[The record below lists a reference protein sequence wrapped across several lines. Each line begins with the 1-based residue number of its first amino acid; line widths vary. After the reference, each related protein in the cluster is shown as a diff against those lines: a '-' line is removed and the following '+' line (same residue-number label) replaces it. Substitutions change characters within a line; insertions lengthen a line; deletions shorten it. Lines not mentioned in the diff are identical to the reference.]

1 MNSFKLWI
9 IHVGRCSQDS
19 TSSGILRPKEGCWDP
34 QMKSFIVDFK
44 MDSELNSVSQ
54 NSPFYTPRCRIQ
66 VWATIGQGDRPPAPL
81 SLNTHYFF
89 NFGSS
94 RAPLHLPPRGCLPSR
109 SLLLGPTSCGELQA
123 ALAAGP
129 KDCSSTAATQGPTN
143 LRIWGTPCRL
153 APSCYP
159 YKRKEWP
166 VSSRDVTVTGVMVN
180 HGKFPDGEGYR

>member
-1 MNSFKLWI
+1 MWVVALRIPHQAASWDQRRDVGTHRWSHSLWI
-9 IHVGRCSQDS
+9 SKWTLNWTQCPRIPHSTRLGAEFRFELLLVRVTGPPLLSHS
-19 TSSGILRPKEGCWDP
+19 TPTTSSTLDL
-34 QMKSFIVDFK
+34 Q
-44 MDSELNSVSQ
+44 
-54 NSPFYTPRCRIQ
+54 
-66 VWATIGQGDRPPAPL
+66 
-81 SLNTHYFF
+81 
-89 NFGSS
+89 

-143 LRIWGTPCRL
+143 LRIWGTPSRL

-159 YKRKEWP
+159 YKRKKWP